1 MSRRQ
6 MAFLITTTLVLC
18 AGVVLGRLSIRVPVA
33 VAVEHE
39 QHGAGP
45 SWFAQQLNLS
55 ATQKQQMDA
64 VWAETRLKIDQSF
77 DRRRQIDR
85 QRDAA
90 LQALLSDEQRA
101 AYQKIVAD
109 YRAQRAEADK
119 QRESLIHDAESRS
132 RALLDE
138 TQQKKWDELAKDMHS
153 HRGPHRPGG
162 SPDTHPATQPG

>member
-1 MSRRQ
+1 MV
-6 MAFLITTTLVLC
+6 FLITTTLVLC
-18 AGVVLGRLSIRVPVA
+18 AGVVVGRLSIRVPVA
-33 VAVEHE
+33 VAAAPE
-39 QHGAGP
+39 QHGGGP
-45 SWFAQQLNLS
+45 SWLAQQLNLS

-64 VWAETRLKIDQSF
+64 VWADTRLKIDQSF
-77 DRRRQIDR
+77 DRRRQIDK

-90 LQALLSDEQRA
+90 VQALLSEEQRA

-153 HRGPHRPGG
+153 RRGPHRPGG